1 MDTAD
6 ADGNGKLSEAELNAL
21 TKAQIA
27 ALAEELGYNGI
38 STSTTKAEMIT
49 AFLAAQEAG

>member
-6 ADGNGKLSEAELNAL
+6 ADGNGKLSEAELNAM

-38 STSTTKAEMIT
+38 STSMTKAEMIA
-49 AFLAAQEAG
+49 AFLAVQEG